1 MFDFLGFDDQ
11 HFLHDN
17 FDIAEAYAI
26 LEMLEESERERYIRK
41 LIRIYGPEVVE
52 LLNSNY
58 YDGSMQLNELPDNS
72 AKR

>member
-11 HFLHDN
+11 YFLHDN

-26 LEMLEESERERYIRK
+26 LEMIEESKRERYIRK

-58 YDGSMQLNELPDNS
+58 YYDGG
-72 AKR
+72 K